1 MAMKNPGPITGVERV
16 AFGYAVTD
24 VTRLLRRV
32 FDRRSM
38 HLGLTRAQWRA
49 LHRIERVPGLS
60 QSQLAEDL
68 DMEAIAVGRVLER
81 LERAGVVERR
91 PDPDDRRRW
100 NLFPAPRSA
109 EVMGGMHRVAKALHE
124 DLLAG
129 VADADLETTLR
140 VLAHVKDTLAAL
152 DRHSREAVPAR
163 AKRSARPAAKAVAK

>member
-1 MAMKNPGPITGVERV
+1 MAMKTAPSITATERV

-49 LHRIERVPGLS
+49 LYRIERVPGLS

-68 DMEAIAVGRVLER
+68 DMDAIAVGRVLDR
-81 LERAGVVERR
+81 LERAGFVERR

-100 NLFPAPRSA
+100 NLHPAPRSA
-109 EVMGGMHRVAKALHE
+109 DVMGGMRRIANALHE

-129 VADADLETTLR
+129 IADADHDTTLR
-140 VLAHVKDTLAAL
+140 VLAHVKDTLATL
-152 DRHSREAVPAR
+152 DREGREPAPVRAKAR
-163 AKRSARPAAKAVAK
+163 ARAAAKAIAK